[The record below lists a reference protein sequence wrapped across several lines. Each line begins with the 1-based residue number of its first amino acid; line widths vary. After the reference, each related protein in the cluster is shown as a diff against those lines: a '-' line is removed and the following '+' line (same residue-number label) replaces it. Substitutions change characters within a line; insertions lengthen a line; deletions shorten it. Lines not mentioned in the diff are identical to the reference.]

1 VALAIRLYTGT
12 LSRSNKAKVFNSP
25 VKRNGNMNMTG
36 LDFQKLSSEKQKINY
51 MKNSKY
57 KREKGHLAQEPC
69 GLKNRASSNF

>member
-1 VALAIRLYTGT
+1 
-12 LSRSNKAKVFNSP
+12 
-25 VKRNGNMNMTG
+25 MTG

-69 GLKNRASSNF
+69 GLKNRASSNFWGIHEKNYGILDETTNE